1 MVYWSYMDSTAL
13 RQSIPDSVLP
23 YPKGAYNRSK
33 YLFWKVITPFH
44 NYWRD
49 LLLSLGVLKHECRQ
63 HYIIGTLAPRRELV
77 DFLKYLEGK
86 GWGNNFI
93 AWKDQDEIIGIRK
106 LESFERQYHIRVFKN
121 GEIRGH
127 YEYTPEC
134 HPRWHL
140 KEIGME
146 ARREE
151 FLEELGDWI
160 VPATPASEYFGARV
174 GSSVAAVAAVS
185 AFAEN

>member
-1 MVYWSYMDSTAL
+1 MDSIAL

-23 YPKGAYNRSK
+23 YPRGAYNRSK
-33 YLFWKVITPFH
+33 YFFWKIITPFH

-49 LLLSLGVLKHECRQ
+49 FLLSFGILKHEGRQ
-63 HYIIGTLAPRRELV
+63 HYTLGTIAPGKKIEDL
-77 DFLKYLEGK
+77 LKCLEEK
-86 GWGNNFI
+86 GWGNHFI
-93 AWKDQDEIIGIRK
+93 AWKDEDEVIGIRK
-106 LESFERQYHIRVFKN
+106 LENFERQYHIRVFRN

-134 HPRWHL
+134 HPRLHL

-146 ARREE
+146 ARRDE
-151 FLEELGDWI
+151 FLEELGSWI
-160 VPATPASEYFGARV
+160 VPAVAASTYFGARIGSPV
-174 GSSVAAVAAVS
+174 GTAG

>member
-1 MVYWSYMDSTAL
+1 MDSIAL

-33 YLFWKVITPFH
+33 YLFWRVITPFH

-49 LLLSLGVLKHECRQ
+49 LLLSLGILKHEGRQ
-63 HYIIGTLAPRRELV
+63 HYTLGTLAPGRKLEDL
-77 DFLKYLEGK
+77 LKYLEGK
-86 GWGNNFI
+86 DWGNHFI
-93 AWKDQDEIIGIRK
+93 AWKDEDEVIGIRK

-146 ARREE
+146 ARHKE
-151 FLEELGDWI
+151 FLKELGDWI
-160 VPATPASEYFGARV
+160 VPATPASVFFGASI
-174 GSSVAAVAAVS
+174 GSPVTAGVA
-185 AFAEN
+185 AFAED

>member
-1 MVYWSYMDSTAL
+1 MDSIAL

-33 YLFWKVITPFH
+33 YLFWKIITPFH

-49 LLLSLGVLKHECRQ
+49 LLLSLSILKHEGRQ
-63 HYIIGTLAPRRELV
+63 HYTLGTLAPGKNVADL
-77 DFLKYLEGK
+77 LKYLEGK
-86 GWGNNFI
+86 GWGNHFI
-93 AWKDQDEIIGIRK
+93 AWKDEDEVIGIRK

-127 YEYTPEC
+127 YEYSPEC

-140 KEIGME
+140 KEVGME
-146 ARREE
+146 ARHEE
-151 FLEELGDWI
+151 FLHELGDWI
-160 VPATPASEYFGARV
+160 VPAASASTFFSIPASA
-174 GSSVAAVAAVS
+174 SVVPATVS
-185 AFAEN
+185 ALAEN